1 MKITES
7 AQFICLIQRQYVMKH
22 LIRCYWTTFYVIF
35 YVISDPNK
43 KKLGVTAGSFLNNT
57 VQQMGKDTVK

>member
-1 MKITES
+1 
-7 AQFICLIQRQYVMKH
+7 MKH

-43 KKLGVTAGSFLNNT
+43 KKLGVTAGSYLNNT